1 MKVARIRKAP
11 VPKMVNPGGLGG
23 NDPPAVVNSICD
35 ILDVDCTYLADGD
48 VLTWNGYTWQP
59 EHVSVNPVDDTSVW
73 MPLTTVVDGEPVLVW
88 DGDNGLIPTLIP
100 F

>member
-23 NDPPAVVNSICD
+23 NDPPATVDSICD

-48 VLTWNGYTWQP
+48 VLVWNGYAWQP
-59 EHVSVNPVDDTSVW
+59 EPASPPVTSMWVPVMTEDTSTGFWYVAV
-73 MPLTTVVDGEPVLVW
+73 TG
-88 DGDNGLIPTLIP
+88 DGDAIMTEVPL
-100 F
+100 